1 MYEFGKRKLTK
12 SDRVEPLVSLNK
24 NGFRFA
30 AIFDLII
37 MPDSREQQESNL
49 IIVPR
54 SKKPRNIVKVSQQND
69 LIKKVPPQNSRTI
82 IASWSTRK

>member
-12 SDRVEPLVSLNK
+12 SDRVEPLVSLNE

-30 AIFDLII
+30 AIFDMII
-37 MPDSREQQESNL
+37 MTDSENSRNRPL

-54 SKKPRNIVKVSQQND
+54 SKKPRNIAKVSQQND
-69 LIKKVPPQNSRTI
+69 LI
-82 IASWSTRK
+82 

>member
-12 SDRVEPLVSLNK
+12 SDRVEPLVSLNE

-30 AIFDLII
+30 AIFDMII

-49 IIVPR
+49 NYIAEV
-54 SKKPRNIVKVSQQND
+54 KKAEKHCQGI
-69 LIKKVPPQNSRTI
+69 
-82 IASWSTRK
+82 STK